1 MSKSRK
7 NVVDPDDI
15 IAHYGADTARLFI
28 VSDSPPDRDII
39 WTEAGVAGAGRQ
51 IQRIARLIDQVVER
65 GAPKRNG
72 TPPTL
77 GPEAQELRRVAHKAL
92 NAVGQ
97 TIESLRYNVG
107 VAQIYELTHAISAA
121 LDKSG
126 GKSGEGLDWAIR
138 EAAELLVQMVGPMV
152 PHLAEDCWERL
163 GYNTLLAD
171 QPWPAADPA
180 LLVDDRITIAVQV
193 DGKRRDEL
201 TITRSATS
209 AEIESRV
216 LELDSVVRALAGR
229 GVRKVVVVPHRIA
242 NVVSFATQTG
252 DTAKPAN

>member
-1 MSKSRK
+1 
-7 NVVDPDDI
+7 
-15 IAHYGADTARLFI
+15 
-28 VSDSPPDRDII
+28 
-39 WTEAGVAGAGRQ
+39 
-51 IQRIARLIDQVVER
+51 
-65 GAPKRNG
+65 
-72 TPPTL
+72 
-77 GPEAQELRRVAHKAL
+77 
-92 NAVGQ
+92 
-97 TIESLRYNVG
+97 
-107 VAQIYELTHAISAA
+107 
-121 LDKSG
+121 
-126 GKSGEGLDWAIR
+126 
-138 EAAELLVQMVGPMV
+138 
-152 PHLAEDCWERL
+152 
-163 GYNTLLAD
+163 
-171 QPWPAADPA
+171 